1 VFSRKYRIHA
11 ALLLVSLLI
20 IFLPLYN
27 EKPDEQKAQAAAAAA
42 AEFLALVDADK
53 FAESYQRSAKLL
65 KEKVS
70 EQQWVEQLRKTR
82 AVAGPL
88 LGRSQKEI
96 SYSTTAQDSP
106 EGEYILILF
115 DSNYQAKPGATE
127 TITLML
133 ARDATWRVAGYFIK

>member
-1 VFSRKYRIHA
+1 MFSRKYRIHA